1 MSDKLTYGGSWL
13 YIGGNSVSFGEDPYN
28 PLHLPPYTIR
38 VRFEQGYTPRMGDSQ
53 TCVDPSSNIWDI
65 TKQGSWATL
74 FYQVVPV
81 KEVYGANAKGITNM
95 RSTFW
100 GCDEIT
106 YLPLFDTSS
115 VTTMNRML
123 LGCDV
128 LTSVPAYNTSNV
140 TDMQYLFCNCYSL
153 IEPPMLN
160 TSKVVN
166 MANMFDDCRQLKR
179 IPLYD
184 TSKVTDMRY
193 MFSDAHELEW
203 IPQLDLSSC
212 PNMGAAFRR
221 CREVKGGILD
231 MYNRAVASNVQY
243 HWETFLDCGI
253 NTSTG
258 SAEIAQ
264 IPSDWKTRS
273 ST

>member
-65 TKQGSWATL
+65 TKQGTWGGL

-81 KEVYGANAKGITNM
+81 KEVYGANARGVTSLS
-95 RSTFW
+95 STFW

-115 VTTMNRML
+115 VTTMNRMM
-123 LGCDV
+123 LGCYH
-128 LTSVPAYNTSNV
+128 LKNVPEFDTSNV
-140 TDMQYLFCNCYSL
+140 TDMQYMFDTCTAL
-153 IEPPMLN
+153 IEPPMMN
-160 TSKVVN
+160 TSKVTN
-166 MANMFDDCRQLKR
+166 MSYMFDGCTQLKR
-179 IPLYD
+179 VPLYD
-184 TSKVTDMRY
+184 TSSVTDFNE
-193 MFSDAHELEW
+193 MFDEAHLLEW
-203 IPQLDLSSC
+203 IPQFDLSSC
-212 PNMGAAFRR
+212 IYMGRTFRR
-221 CREVKGGILD
+221 CRYVAGGILD
-231 MYNRAVASNVQY
+231 MYNRAVAAGIQY
-243 HWETFLDCGI
+243 HSETFRECG
-253 NTSTG
+253 TLTTTG
-258 SAEIAQ
+258 RAELAQ
-264 IPSDWKTRS
+264 IPSDWKTA